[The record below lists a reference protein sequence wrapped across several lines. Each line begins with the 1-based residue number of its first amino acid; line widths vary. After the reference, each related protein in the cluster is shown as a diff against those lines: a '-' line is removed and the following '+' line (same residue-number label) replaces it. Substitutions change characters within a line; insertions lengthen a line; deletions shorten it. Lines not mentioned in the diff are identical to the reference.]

1 MPEPTL
7 LSRRLIFLTGK
18 GGVGKTTVAFALAQ
32 AAASSGRRTLV
43 ADLQGSGDTREV
55 EFAPGVMHVSIDPQS
70 AMEQYL
76 SVQVP
81 APAAQL
87 LRQSHLFAAFAMA
100 TPGMRELLCM
110 GKFWELAQL
119 KRRTPDAEAY
129 DLVVVDAPASGH
141 GAALL
146 RAPRTFAEI
155 ARVGPIAHQARTIAQ
170 TFADPDFTA
179 VLAVTTAEEMP
190 VTETLELSSSLQ
202 RGPDPLKLHAVILN
216 ALYPRRFSDADA
228 HTLEALGNR
237 GRTSSELRAI
247 LAAALAEHARA
258 RSQEQQEERLRL
270 AFPDRL
276 FTLPYLFEAELGL
289 PQVSLLAAALD
300 AQITGGSGA

>member
-1 MPEPTL
+1 MPEPSL

-32 AAASSGRRTLV
+32 AAATSGRRTLV

-55 EFAPGVMHVSIDPQS
+55 EVAPGLMHVSIDPQS

-81 APAAQL
+81 APAAHL

-110 GKFWELAQL
+110 GKFWELAQHE
-119 KRRTPDAEAY
+119 RRTADAEPY

-190 VTETLELSSSLQ
+190 VTETLELQDSLK

-228 HTLEALGNR
+228 HTLEALRNR
-237 GRTSSELRAI
+237 GRTSTELRTI
-247 LAAALAEHARA
+247 LDAALAEHARA
-258 RSQEQQEERLRL
+258 RSQERQEERLRL

-276 FTLPYLFEAELGL
+276 LTLPYLFEPELKL
-289 PQVSLLAAALD
+289 PQVALLAAELD
-300 AQITGGSGA
+300 AQLVVGR